1 MGSGCHEGA
10 QDQADQIPNA
20 TSQPKASAL
29 IRHHHGTYIHAR
41 IVNNKDIFLSLCRL
55 GSDSV
60 QKFEESRRLRSRV
73 VPLQAIY
80 LRCRLVAIIDEPFR
94 TRAISQLRLVL
105 EFRKGHYPP
114 TNIPLRLP
122 PLAHD
127 LPREVRHILRFL
139 VQRERVNFHR
149 LSDKQW
155 TRIAG
160 KELRMWCNR
169 WRQWR
174 LPDRVRSGL
183 LHWTQQQLIL
193 HHRAL

>member
-105 EFRKGHYPP
+105 EISQRTLPSHEHSSQA
-114 TNIPLRLP
+114 P

-127 LPREVRHILRFL
+127 LPREVRHILRFPC
-139 VQRERVNFHR
+139 
-149 LSDKQW
+149 
-155 TRIAG
+155 AA
-160 KELRMWCNR
+160 
-169 WRQWR
+169 
-174 LPDRVRSGL
+174 
-183 LHWTQQQLIL
+183 
-193 HHRAL
+193 RAC